1 MIDIKKVLVNIDLTP
16 TAIKAVEWG
25 KTIAQLA
32 GAELILYYDMEELEA
47 VGDYAN
53 LFAFPIDPDLEEK
66 TKEKVKKAFFRY
78 LEDFKGNYKYEFICC
93 GKKKLAEYI
102 EENQVDLAVLNEKYL
117 SIVSQLPCQVLITK

>member
-16 TAIKAVEWG
+16 SAIKAVEWG

-32 GAELILYYDMEELEA
+32 NAELILYYDMEELEA

-66 TKEKVKKAFFRY
+66 TKEKVKKAFYRY
-78 LEDFKGNYKYEFICC
+78 LEDFKGSYKYEFICC

-102 EENQVDLAVLNEKYL
+102 QENQIDLAVLNEKYL
-117 SIVSQLPCQVLITK
+117 SIVSKLPCQVLITK